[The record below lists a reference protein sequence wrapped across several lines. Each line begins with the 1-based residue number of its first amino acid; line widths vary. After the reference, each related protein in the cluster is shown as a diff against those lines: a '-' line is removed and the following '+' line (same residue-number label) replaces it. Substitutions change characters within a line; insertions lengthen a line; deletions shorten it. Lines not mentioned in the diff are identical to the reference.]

1 MTEYRELLG
10 EMLLTL
16 PGVKNSKSY
25 IVMEEVKE
33 SLALPIDI
41 TKPRTY

>member
-1 MTEYRELLG
+1 
-10 EMLLTL
+10 MLLTL

-41 TKPRTY
+41 TRPRTY

>member
-1 MTEYRELLG
+1 
-10 EMLLTL
+10 LLTL

-33 SLALPIDI
+33 SQSLPI
-41 TKPRTY
+41 KYKAQK